1 MTHKIGFVQPNF
13 RFGPKTANAYYLP
26 YSVGVLWAY
35 VNQFDFVKQNFTA
48 GDIIFRRDPLEETAQ
63 KLARH
68 DILIF
73 STYIW
78 NKNYNYSL
86 ANRIKELNPRCV
98 TIFGGP
104 EVPIERKDI
113 FHRYS
118 FMDIVVKLEGEETF
132 KSILANYG
140 QNYEHIPGLL
150 INDGGQV
157 INTGNST
164 RIDSLEHLPSPYL
177 IGFFDNLIRDYPEIA
192 WSATLETNRGC
203 PYGCTFCD
211 WGSLTYNKVKKF
223 NLEKVFAEI
232 AWVSKNRCCGLYIAD
247 ANFGMFVERDSIIID
262 HIIDCVTKT
271 GWPRIFNLTWAK
283 NKKEDVVGMAKKWIT
298 AKIRA
303 PALTVSV
310 QTLSDNVLEIIRR
323 KNMDINKIEE
333 LFHLCEKEQVPVNT
347 ELILGLPGETFD
359 SWKQNFWRLFD
370 AGNHHGI
377 DIYQSQ
383 LLENAEMNL
392 HQKEQYDL
400 RAVVVYDYLS
410 NSGNDPIPE
419 GLNIV
424 VSTSTMPNDV
434 MVQAQVFNWF
444 MYTFHLSG
452 TTSYV
457 SRFLRKYADVGYEQF
472 YLGLLDFLQ
481 QDAWFIKEQEEIK
494 SYYARWITAGSINHP
509 GINGINI
516 FGWNL
521 MLTTRMKLYAENRYD
536 RIFELVKEYV
546 KRFAIDEALMAE
558 VIEMQKLRVCDFY
571 KISEYPLVKKFNYNI
586 FGYILN
592 DEDLYTPSTLS
603 FDYPEDEDRNI
614 DFNTFIELIWYAR
627 RREFGFTKIKVID

>member
-192 WSATLETNRGC
+192 WM
-203 PYGCTFCD
+203 
-211 WGSLTYNKVKKF
+211 W
-223 NLEKVFAEI
+223 
-232 AWVSKNRCCGLYIAD
+232 
-247 ANFGMFVERDSIIID
+247 
-262 HIIDCVTKT
+262 
-271 GWPRIFNLTWAK
+271 
-283 NKKEDVVGMAKKWIT
+283 
-298 AKIRA
+298 
-303 PALTVSV
+303 
-310 QTLSDNVLEIIRR
+310 
-323 KNMDINKIEE
+323 
-333 LFHLCEKEQVPVNT
+333 
-347 ELILGLPGETFD
+347 
-359 SWKQNFWRLFD
+359 
-370 AGNHHGI
+370 
-377 DIYQSQ
+377 
-383 LLENAEMNL
+383 
-392 HQKEQYDL
+392 DL
-400 RAVVVYDYLS
+400 
-410 NSGNDPIPE
+410 
-419 GLNIV
+419 
-424 VSTSTMPNDV
+424 
-434 MVQAQVFNWF
+434 
-444 MYTFHLSG
+444 
-452 TTSYV
+452 
-457 SRFLRKYADVGYEQF
+457 
-472 YLGLLDFLQ
+472 
-481 QDAWFIKEQEEIK
+481 
-494 SYYARWITAGSINHP
+494 
-509 GINGINI
+509 
-516 FGWNL
+516 
-521 MLTTRMKLYAENRYD
+521 
-536 RIFELVKEYV
+536 
-546 KRFAIDEALMAE
+546 
-558 VIEMQKLRVCDFY
+558 
-571 KISEYPLVKKFNYNI
+571 
-586 FGYILN
+586 
-592 DEDLYTPSTLS
+592 
-603 FDYPEDEDRNI
+603 
-614 DFNTFIELIWYAR
+614 
-627 RREFGFTKIKVID
+627 